1 MRFAVA
7 TLICAM
13 AGIYSP
19 LSAQKPATPSG
30 PITLLEAINLGRRQ
44 GVDAAIARL
53 NVRAAEARVGE
64 RRADLL
70 PNISGRASLTRQ
82 TLNLDEFGIPVA
94 SGVTDP
100 FNIYTLQLRASQTLF
115 DASTIARLRA
125 GRDTAIAAGLDAQA
139 AGEMAGATAGLAY
152 LQVLSA
158 QEAVVARIAD
168 STVAADLLGQA
179 RRLVQAG
186 VSPAIDATRSEV
198 SFAAVRTQIEVA
210 RNSADRAR
218 LDLIRALDLPSGIR
232 LQLADSLGLRTL
244 GIPRAPD
251 EAARYAREHRAELT
265 AEHARTV
272 AARRT
277 LRSIVYENLPSLS
290 FNGAYTE
297 SGRETGTLASTYN
310 LQLLRSVP
318 ILDGFRRQKRSSEQ
332 RARLEI
338 QEIREQDLANQVET
352 EARQAVLDLA
362 SAEQQVAIA
371 KERVR
376 LADRELTEAV
386 ARFKAGVAGSVETT
400 NAQSSVIAAHDALI
414 QSRVSYG
421 TARVRAYRALGVID
435 QLQ

>member
-1 MRFAVA
+1 
-7 TLICAM
+7 
-13 AGIYSP
+13 
-19 LSAQKPATPSG
+19 
-30 PITLLEAINLGRRQ
+30 
-44 GVDAAIARL
+44 
-53 NVRAAEARVGE
+53 
-64 RRADLL
+64 
-70 PNISGRASLTRQ
+70 
-82 TLNLDEFGIPVA
+82 
-94 SGVTDP
+94 
-100 FNIYTLQLRASQTLF
+100 
-115 DASTIARLRA
+115 
-125 GRDTAIAAGLDAQA
+125 
-139 AGEMAGATAGLAY
+139 
-152 LQVLSA
+152 
-158 QEAVVARIAD
+158 
-168 STVAADLLGQA
+168 
-179 RRLVQAG
+179 VQAG

-218 LDLIRALDLPSGIR
+218 LDLIRALDLPSGTR

-244 GIPRAPD
+244 GIPRTPD

-310 LQLLRSVP
+310 LQLLLSVP